1 MKSFRL
7 ASANMAVRCP
17 TKLMPACYT
26 RSMVRGYE
34 GRVAVVTGA
43 ASGLGRALAG
53 GLAARKCHLALID
66 VDSSA
71 LENAAQELAKCG
83 TAVTHHIADVGSQQD
98 LERVAMEIGKAHGTA
113 HLLVNN
119 AAISA
124 SAAFSTTSG
133 ADFER
138 IVRVNFLG
146 VVHGCR
152 VFLPFL
158 QENAEGQILNVSS
171 CFAWLGYPGKTAYAS
186 SKAAIRAFSE
196 SLRLELAGHGVGVSV
211 LYPGPM
217 HTALVRRGIS
227 DSQGRRERENRFL
240 ETRGASP
247 ERVACITLDRL
258 LANPSRILIGFD
270 YRALD
275 LLARLSPGLAEQ
287 SMRLGAMR
295 ARF

>member
-1 MKSFRL
+1 MLR
-7 ASANMAVRCP
+7 R
-17 TKLMPACYT
+17 
-26 RSMVRGYE
+26 YE

-43 ASGLGRALAG
+43 ANGLGRALAG

-71 LENAAQELAKCG
+71 LRNTAQELAERG
-83 TAVTHHIADVGSQQD
+83 IVVTHHIADVGSLQD
-98 LERVAMEIGKAHGTA
+98 LERVVIEIGKAHGA
-113 HLLVNN
+113 VHVLVNN

-133 ADFER
+133 EDFER
-138 IVRVNFLG
+138 IVRVNFFG

-152 VFLPFL
+152 VFLPL
-158 QENAEGQILNVSS
+158 LREHAEGQILNVSS

-196 SLRLELAGHGVGVSV
+196 SLRLEIASHGVGVSV

-217 HTALVRRGIS
+217 HTALVRSGIS
-227 DSQGRRERENRFL
+227 DSEERRDRENRFL
-240 ETRGASP
+240 ETRGISP
-247 ERVACITLDRL
+247 ERVAFVALDRL

-270 YRALD
+270 YRVLD
-275 LLARLSPGLAEQ
+275 LLARLSPRLAEQ
-287 SMRLGAMR
+287 SMRLGTIR
-295 ARF
+295 VRF

>member
-1 MKSFRL
+1 
-7 ASANMAVRCP
+7 
-17 TKLMPACYT
+17 
-26 RSMVRGYE
+26 MVPGYE

-43 ASGLGRALAG
+43 ANGLGRAMAG
-53 GLAARKCHLALID
+53 GLAARKCNLALID

-71 LENAAQELAKCG
+71 LENAAQELTG
-83 TAVTHHIADVGSQQD
+83 RGIAVTHHIADVGSQQD
-98 LERVAMEIGKAHGTA
+98 LERVAIEIEKAHGTA

-119 AAISA
+119 AALSA
-124 SAAFSTTSG
+124 SAAFSTTSS
-133 ADFER
+133 AEFER
-138 IVRVNFLG
+138 IVRVNFFG

-158 QENAEGQILNVSS
+158 REHAEGQILNVSS

-196 SLRLELAGHGVGVSV
+196 SLRLELAGQGVGVSV

-217 HTALVRRGIS
+217 PTTLVRSGIS
-227 DSQGRRERENRFL
+227 DSQELREREVRFL

-247 ERVACITLDRL
+247 ERVACVVLDRL

-287 SMRLGAMR
+287 SMRLVAMQ

>member
-1 MKSFRL
+1 
-7 ASANMAVRCP
+7 
-17 TKLMPACYT
+17 
-26 RSMVRGYE
+26 MVRGYE

-43 ASGLGRALAG
+43 ANGLGRALAG

-71 LENAAQELAKCG
+71 LENAAQELAERG
-83 TAVTHHIADVGSQQD
+83 IAATHHIADVGSQED
-98 LERVAMEIGKAHGTA
+98 LERVAIEIRKAHGTA

-119 AAISA
+119 VALSA

-133 ADFER
+133 ADFEQ
-138 IVRVNFLG
+138 IVRVNFFG

-158 QENAEGQILNVSS
+158 REHGEGQILNVSS

-196 SLRLELAGHGVGVSV
+196 SLRLELANHGVGVSV

-217 HTALVRRGIS
+217 HTALVRSGIS
-227 DSQGRRERENRFL
+227 DSEGRRERENRFL

-247 ERVACITLDRL
+247 ERVACIALDRL
-258 LANPSRILIGFD
+258 LANPNRILIGFD

-275 LLARLSPGLAEQ
+275 LLARLSPWLAEQ
-287 SMRLGAMR
+287 SMRLGSMR

>member
-7 ASANMAVRCP
+7 ASASMALRCP
-17 TKLMPACYT
+17 TKLMSACYT

-43 ASGLGRALAG
+43 ANGLGRALAG
-53 GLAARKCHLALID
+53 ELAARKCHLALID

-71 LENAAQELAKCG
+71 LENATQELAERG
-83 TAVTHHIADVGSQQD
+83 IAVTHHIADVGSQQD
-98 LERVAMEIGKAHGTA
+98 LERVAMEIGKAHGTT

-124 SAAFSTTSG
+124 SAAFSTTSD

-138 IVRVNFLG
+138 SFGQLFWGGAR
-146 VVHGCR
+146 
-152 VFLPFL
+152 LPSFSAL
-158 QENAEGQILNVSS
+158 PPGKRRRADSQR
-171 CFAWLGYPGKTAYAS
+171 FAWLGYPGKTAYAS

-196 SLRLELAGHGVGVSV
+196 SLRLELADHGVGVSV

-217 HTALVRRGIS
+217 HTALVRSGIS

-247 ERVACITLDRL
+247 ERVACIALDRL
-258 LANPSRILIGFD
+258 LANP
-270 YRALD
+270 
-275 LLARLSPGLAEQ
+275 AE
-287 SMRLGAMR
+287 S
-295 ARF
+295 